1 MKQSPDFLKSRL
13 CRIFVSIQKESTPKK
28 LISLCY
34 LMFSAT
40 AWSMRV
46 KVYPFFTSDFMIFGN
61 LL

>member
-1 MKQSPDFLKSRL
+1 MKQSPDFLKSGL
-13 CRIFVSIQKESTPKK
+13 CRTFVSIQKESTLDTP
-28 LISLCY
+28 SLCY
-34 LMFSAT
+34 LMFSET